1 MLLSTDS
8 EKKIMYMY
16 VFLVLFSVFCTF
28 KIISKEN
35 IF

>member
-8 EKKIMYMY
+8 EKKIMYMC
-16 VFLVLFSVFCTF
+16 VFLVLFSVFRTF